1 MTHLKGSS
9 TTYPTMYSNVSEL
22 NEIIMKYHC
31 CQKHMFVQRSILCGM
46 CCTFNNS
53 ALIKRFFWT
62 LWACPWLME
71 ILNDDCWTNLMLT
84 DSLAFPDLKR
94 YKKKFAD
101 MFKYSII
108 WSFIFWYFLIYFS
121 LTLKT
126 VTFKLSY
133 VFLIIPL
140 FWKIY
145 HISLGLNKSVI
156 GASKWNYKSRRIK
169 ISHNM

>member
-1 MTHLKGSS
+1 MIVEPTWCLLIHWRFQTWKG
-9 TTYPTMYSNVSEL
+9 
-22 NEIIMKYHC
+22 I
-31 CQKHMFVQRSILCGM
+31 
-46 CCTFNNS
+46 
-53 ALIKRFFWT
+53 
-62 LWACPWLME
+62 
-71 ILNDDCWTNLMLT
+71 
-84 DSLAFPDLKR
+84 
-94 YKKKFAD
+94 KKFAD

-108 WSFIFWYFLIYFS
+108 WSFIFGYFWIYFS

-156 GASKWNYKSRRIK
+156 GASKWNYISRRIK
-169 ISHNM
+169 ISHSHFFATLEIPKNSTNFYAKVANRWGPYFQFLFLTKEAFLSWLTPQVYAF

>member
-31 CQKHMFVQRSILCGM
+31 CQIHIFVQRSILCGM

-62 LWACPWLME
+62 LWACPWL
-71 ILNDDCWTNLMLT
+71 IWRYLT
-84 DSLAFPDLKR
+84 MIVEPTWCLLIHWRFQTWKGI
-94 YKKKFAD
+94 KKFAN

-108 WSFIFWYFLIYFS
+108 WSFIFGYFWIYFS

-156 GASKWNYKSRRIK
+156 GASKWNYISRRIK